1 MKIKLMIDDMTYKVA
16 KRLSVKHGTTIST
29 MVRKGLLIYMS
40 DPKGVEETAA
50 ILTDANAMKAIRE
63 GEEARRKGRK
73 DYYIDIASLRC
84 LS

>member
-1 MKIKLMIDDMTYKVA
+1 MNMRLTIDNVTYKVA

-29 MVRKGLLIYMS
+29 IVRKGLRIYMS
-40 DPKGVEETAA
+40 DPEGVEETAA

-63 GEEARRKGRK
+63 GEKARRKGRK
-73 DYYIDIASLRC
+73 DYYVDMALLGR

>member
-1 MKIKLMIDDMTYKVA
+1 MKLTIDNVTYKTA
-16 KRLSVKHGTTIST
+16 KRLAVQHDTTISA
-29 MVRKGLLIYMS
+29 MVRKGLLIYVS
-40 DPKGVEETAA
+40 DPEGVEETAG